1 MIHAQAI
8 TTGLAACIF
17 ILSNATVTRADL
29 ILEVSSVSWDRQGPA
44 PQLVFSISADANA
57 SNGANSNNINSF
69 NLIFSIRPES
79 GATGTVTIFNE
90 AQASDSVFASFSDL
104 RLNPDIGGGFA
115 SIQGQNSITP
125 PNLQPSNVTVSPGTR
140 RNLVS
145 LSLAP
150 SADAAGDFAVYVSNT
165 SNFTFV
171 NEFDGVAYANL
182 PFSNPPTDVRL
193 GVVAV
198 AAVPEPATGLLW
210 SGICL
215 ACLRR
220 HRGTRSRSPTLQ
232 S

>member
-1 MIHAQAI
+1 MNHAQAI

-44 PQLVFSISADANA
+44 PQLVFSIAADANA
-57 SNGANSNNINSF
+57 SNGANSNNMNSF

-90 AQASDSVFASFSDL
+90 AQASDSIFASFSDL

-125 PNLQPSNVTVSPGTR
+125 PSLQPSNVTLSPGTR
-140 RNLVS
+140 RNLVA
-145 LSLAP
+145 LNIAP

-182 PFSNPPTDVRL
+182 PFSNPPADVRL
-193 GVVAV
+193 GVLTVS
-198 AAVPEPATGLLW
+198 AVPEPASGVFW
-210 SGICL
+210 SALCL
-215 ACLRR
+215 AYLGRYR
-220 HRGTRSRSPTLQ
+220 RSRSSCPHV
-232 S
+232 